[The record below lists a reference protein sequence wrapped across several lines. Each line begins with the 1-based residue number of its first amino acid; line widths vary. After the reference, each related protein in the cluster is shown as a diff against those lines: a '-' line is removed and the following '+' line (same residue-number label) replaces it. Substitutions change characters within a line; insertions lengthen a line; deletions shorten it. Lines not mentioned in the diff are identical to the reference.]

1 LITTNLEKRFKE
13 LIEKNKVIIMMSGT
27 IHSEGVLRN
36 IFGLDNFKIIDAE
49 TNHQG
54 ELVKFKNG
62 YEIDC
67 KYSNF
72 QSKKVTRENF
82 LKTFSKTITFAKP
95 PTLVHLTSFHD
106 LPTEYE
112 KETYNINNLPTQQ
125 EIIYEQNQDPFGKRI
140 EAFKNK
146 KTNILFT
153 TKCNRGIDFPGDTC
167 NSIIISRFPY
177 PNISSLFW
185 KILRK
190 TNPEHFRSFYLD
202 KANREMLQKIY
213 RGLRS
218 KNDKVY
224 LLSPDIR
231 VLEFEL

>member
-1 LITTNLEKRFKE
+1 
-13 LIEKNKVIIMMSGT
+13 MMSGT
-27 IHSEGVLRN
+27 IHSLAVLKN
-36 IFGLDNFKIIDAE
+36 IFGLTNFKIINAE
-49 TNHQG
+49 ISNQG
-54 ELVKFKNG
+54 ELTKCKHG
-62 YEIDC
+62 YEINC

-72 QSKKVTRENF
+72 QSKKISREDF
-82 LKTFSKTITFAKP
+82 LNAFAKTIASAKP

-112 KETYNINNLPTQQ
+112 KINYNLDLPTQQ
-125 EIIYEQNQDPFGKRI
+125 EIIYQQNIDPFGIRI
-140 EAFKNK
+140 LNFKNK

-153 TKCNRGIDFPGDTC
+153 TKCSRGIDFPGNTC
-167 NSIIISRFPY
+167 NSIVISRFPY

-185 KILRK
+185 KILK
-190 TNPEHFRSFYLD
+190 LTNPEHFLSFYLD
-202 KANREMLQKIY
+202 KANRELLQKIY

-231 VLEFEL
+231 VLDFEL